1 MSVSHGLKTVG
12 KITKLPENWRW
23 SDTDKETSFAA
34 GESVTA
40 TACYIGEDAG
50 NYEKESQTI
59 TITADTHCG
68 GTATCNKKA
77 TCEVCKEEYGELNKT
92 NHSGETEVKDDLAA
106 TCMEDGYSGDIY
118 CKGCGEKLE
127 TGYLKTATGHQWQ
140 PATCNQ
146 KSICKICG
154 EEYGSINPSNHTGGT
169 VVRNAKAAT
178 LTQNGYSGDTYCK
191 GCGALLQKG
200 QIRQP
205 SQAEAAKQIS
215 GIKNDGD
222 VPGTVFAKLSA
233 RMVKVSK
240 TSIKLKWNR
249 VSGASGYFIYGNK
262 CGAKNRFVKIATL
275 QGGARTTYTHSKLKK
290 GTYYKY
296 IITAYRTVNGTK
308 AVISTSKTMHIVILG
323 GKYAN
328 PSSVKTA
335 KTKVTL
341 KKGGSFNLKAKAS
354 LPKGKKVQNHKK
366 LSYESSNKTI
376 ATVSSKG
383 IVKGKKKG
391 SCYIYAYA
399 QNGIY
404 KKVKVTVK

>member
-1 MSVSHGLKTVG
+1 MG
-12 KITKLPENWRW
+12 IR
-23 SDTDKETSFAA
+23 ET
-34 GESVTA
+34 
-40 TACYIGEDAG
+40 
-50 NYEKESQTI
+50 
-59 TITADTHCG
+59 
-68 GTATCNKKA
+68 
-77 TCEVCKEEYGELNKT
+77 L
-92 NHSGETEVKDDLAA
+92 
-106 TCMEDGYSGDIY
+106 
-118 CKGCGEKLE
+118 
-127 TGYLKTATGHQWQ
+127 
-140 PATCNQ
+140 
-146 KSICKICG
+146 
-154 EEYGSINPSNHTGGT
+154 
-169 VVRNAKAAT
+169 
-178 LTQNGYSGDTYCK
+178 YCK

-308 AVISTSKTMHIVILG
+308 AVISTSKTMHIVTLG

-341 KKGGSFNLKAKAS
+341 KKGGSFTLKAKAT
-354 LPKGKKVQNHKK
+354 LPKGKKAQNHKK
-366 LSYESSNKTI
+366 LSYESTNKTI

-383 IVKGKKKG
+383 IIKGKKKG

-399 QNGIY
+399 QNGVY